1 MSTETAVVPMI
12 GPAAAAIEAARIR
25 AEAELRFGEVDLL
38 VAALRDHI
46 RDLRQERDQLL
57 GDLSRMRDDLRRER
71 ATWLDRG
78 MKPAR

>member
-1 MSTETAVVPMI
+1 MSGHTSLAPSVA
-12 GPAAAAIEAARIR
+12 PAEAAIEAARIR
-25 AEAELRFGEVDLL
+25 AEAELRYGEVALL

-57 GDLSRMRDDLRRER
+57 GDVARMRDDLRRER
-71 ATWLDRG
+71 ATWLTRG